1 MTSDLNNLIQDGPIA
16 RAQRIVI
23 HGPEGVGKTTLAK
36 DSPAPV
42 LFLDTEDGT
51 SHFDLRR
58 IRVLDSESFHNAFR
72 ALLKD
77 HNLGI
82 RTLVIDSVDQAEKFV
97 RDRVLRIHRMNAIE
111 SFGYGRGWT
120 FLREEFERF
129 LSDLD
134 RLVARGVNV
143 VVIAHAAVKKYQP
156 PLAETAYDR
165 YSLKL
170 YESNSCRLKE
180 WADAVLF
187 VDWETRVLD
196 SRGGKPRGSGG
207 RVRVIHT
214 THSAGW
220 DAKVR
225 VDLPEKLPCQFDA
238 LKPLFGP
245 EQKEVKSEETDTA
258 ASAPAQEQEAAPS
271 PIKLD
276 PELHGKLVET
286 IGDMDTDEV
295 RGYLVSKK
303 RIPQDGWLDDL
314 TGNQAQWI
322 IDHVDSFR
330 ASVEKFAKEPF

>member
-1 MTSDLNNLIQDGPIA
+1 MPRFAGSPEGRNSANGTESRRRARGDDFSRMPNNMTSNLDHLIQEGPIA

-36 DSPAPV
+36 DFPAPV
-42 LFLDTEDGT
+42 LFLDSEDGT
-51 SHFDLRR
+51 CHFDLRR
-58 IRVLDSESFHNAFR
+58 IRALDSESFHNAFR

-77 HNLGI
+77 HALSI
-82 RTLVIDSVDQAEKFV
+82 RTLVIDSVDQAEKYI

-111 SFGYGRGWT
+111 DFGYGKGWT

-134 RLVARGVNV
+134 RLIARGVNI
-143 VVIAHAAVKKYQP
+143 VVIAHSAVKKYQP
-156 PLAETAYDR
+156 PMAETAYDR

-196 SRGGKPRGSGG
+196 SRGGKPRGAGG

-238 LKPLFGP
+238 LKPLFGCQQ
-245 EQKEVKSEETDTA
+245 EEVNTEATTA
-258 ASAPAQEQEAAPS
+258 PSAPAPGQKTAPT
-271 PIKLD
+271 PTKLD
-276 PELHGKLVET
+276 PE
-286 IGDMDTDEV
+286 
-295 RGYLVSKK
+295 
-303 RIPQDGWLDDL
+303 
-314 TGNQAQWI
+314 A
-322 IDHVDSFR
+322 
-330 ASVEKFAKEPF
+330 A